1 MAYRVLFTESAE
13 GDRDRIVAYLVD
25 RLGNPQAARHFLSQ
39 LDAVVDCLESMP
51 LGYPACSEGRL
62 AAGGWRKA
70 RLQEMSYVA
79 IFRVEGDRVVVG
91 RIFHTRQNYARL
103 L

>member
-13 GDRDRIVAYLVD
+13 GDRDRVVAYLVD
-25 RLGNPQAARHFLSQ
+25 RLGNPQAARHFLDQ
-39 LDAVVDCLESMP
+39 LDAVADCLESTP
-51 LGYPACSEGRL
+51 PSYPACSEGRL
-62 AAGGWRKA
+62 AAGDWRKA
-70 RLQEMSYVA
+70 RLQEMAYVA
-79 IFRVEGDRVVVG
+79 IFKVEGDCAVIG

>member
-13 GDRDRIVAYLVD
+13 GDRDRVVAYLVD
-25 RLGNPQAARHFLSQ
+25 RLGNPRAARHFLDQ

-51 LGYPACSEGRL
+51 LSYPACLEGRL
-62 AAGGWRKA
+62 AAGDWRKA
-70 RLQEMSYVA
+70 RLQEMAYVA
-79 IFRVEGDRVVVG
+79 IFKVEGDCAVIG